1 MLCLAEADLKLLLVS
16 YVFPIILSLPEGIKF
31 KFLGNLPNL
40 LYVMSVI
47 SVLFFLCTTSL
58 NALKG
63 AKFSE
68 AATPKPVMGLTP
80 NFQDRVLIFIDN
92 TVFR

>member
-47 SVLFFLCTTSL
+47 SMIFLFVCMLVCPNIPIKL
-58 NALKG
+58 NCLWKISFG
-63 AKFSE
+63 
-68 AATPKPVMGLTP
+68 
-80 NFQDRVLIFIDN
+80 I
-92 TVFR
+92 